1 MPENIILYVFVNVML
16 FVGIASFVWS
26 VLAFPGENET
36 PIDRQIAKALGQGDR
51 DTIFEN
57 RLISPLTGIALAIAH
72 HVNVPFVRR
81 PIRVNLI
88 ASGNPY
94 GYTVGEYIAL
104 CILCGAGFGIFSAIL
119 AAVFLGATNPII
131 PIIASLCGFFAPA
144 WALSEAARSR
154 LSRISKRLPYTL
166 DLIALTMAAGSNF
179 TEAVDTIVRDEPE
192 ADLNQELKIVQS
204 EIEFGTTRAIALTN
218 MAERLPLD
226 QLRSVIGAVN
236 QAELL
241 GTSLSTILKNQ
252 ATMLRNGRSVTA
264 EKRSAEAS
272 LRIIVP
278 SMLIMAAV
286 LLCVFGPYIIRFA
299 KGQLTFGG

>member
-1 MPENIILYVFVNVML
+1 M
-16 FVGIASFVWS
+16 
-26 VLAFPGENET
+26 
-36 PIDRQIAKALGQGDR
+36 
-51 DTIFEN
+51 
-57 RLISPLTGIALAIAH
+57 
-72 HVNVPFVRR
+72 
-81 PIRVNLI
+81 
-88 ASGNPY
+88 
-94 GYTVGEYIAL
+94 
-104 CILCGAGFGIFSAIL
+104 
-119 AAVFLGATNPII
+119 
-131 PIIASLCGFFAPA
+131 
-144 WALSEAARSR
+144 
-154 LSRISKRLPYTL
+154 
-166 DLIALTMAAGSNF
+166 
-179 TEAVDTIVRDEPE
+179 
-192 ADLNQELKIVQS
+192 QS